1 MTIGEKIKEIR
12 TSKNMLIKEL
22 AEKSGL
28 SVASIINYE
37 KGKFKPNIIS
47 IKRIAE
53 ALNYDFDELY
63 DLR

>member
-1 MTIGEKIKEIR
+1 
-12 TSKNMLIKEL
+12 MLIKEL

-47 IKRIAE
+47 VKRIAE